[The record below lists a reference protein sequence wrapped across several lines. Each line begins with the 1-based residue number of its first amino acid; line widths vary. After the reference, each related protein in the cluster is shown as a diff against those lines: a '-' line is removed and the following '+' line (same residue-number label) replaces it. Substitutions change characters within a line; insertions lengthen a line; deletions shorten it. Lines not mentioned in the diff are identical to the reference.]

1 MSRKTKNHRANKHHK
16 MVTKLCL
23 FLAASRRRSPSPCF
37 RWSKLLSRS
46 TDRGISKAGEPSSPT
61 FSRTLPL
68 IGTMT
73 FVASRQLSRVLPL
86 EG

>member
-1 MSRKTKNHRANKHHK
+1 MNTKNHRANRHHR

-23 FLAASRRRSPSPCF
+23 FLAARRRRNSSPCF

-46 TDRGISKAGEPSSPT
+46 TERGISKAGEPSSPT
-61 FSRTLPL
+61 LSRTFPL

-73 FVASRQLSRVLPL
+73 FVASRQLSPVLPL
-86 EG
+86 DG

>member
-1 MSRKTKNHRANKHHK
+1 

-23 FLAASRRRSPSPCF
+23 FLAARRRRSSSPCL

-73 FVASRQLSRVLPL
+73 FVASRQLSPVLPR
-86 EG
+86 GG